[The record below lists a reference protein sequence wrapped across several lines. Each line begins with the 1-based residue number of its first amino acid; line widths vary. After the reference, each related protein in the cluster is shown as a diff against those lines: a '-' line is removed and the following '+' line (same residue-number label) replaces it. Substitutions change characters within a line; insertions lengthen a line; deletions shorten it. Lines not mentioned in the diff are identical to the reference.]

1 MSHQTGDPERGC
13 RKKRKIPDP
22 KPETLNHSGDLVS
35 YCVCVVLPLEKS
47 FRVSGSPQWT
57 LFGCSTDTQI
67 HWQGRKTTFAKVSEF
82 RTPQLVVSRGGWDP
96 GTVTRL
102 ARPPW
107 RYKRRPFVMVAARFQ
122 STDCL
127 VQVSWSSTFFL
138 LFSQQHIYRVSC
150 SWLPIIMCWLTL
162 TDSHMSHG
170 VFHFSFFF
178 QPKTLLRPVF
188 VESQVNRLDTCAGHK
203 ELLQDEF
210 QRVQDHISSRT
221 ILGFLQISNQ

>member
-1 MSHQTGDPERGC
+1 MF
-13 RKKRKIPDP
+13 
-22 KPETLNHSGDLVS
+22 LVNKNYS
-35 YCVCVVLPLEKS
+35 K
-47 FRVSGSPQWT
+47 
-57 LFGCSTDTQI
+57 STDLTLTCDQ

-122 STDCL
+122 STDCP

-150 SWLPIIMCWLTL
+150 FWLPIIMCWLTL

-170 VFHFSFFF
+170 VFHCFFFF

-188 VESQVNRLDTCAGHK
+188 VESQVNRLNTCDGHK
-203 ELLQDEF
+203 ELLQDGQNPCRLSPNIRTLETYF
-210 QRVQDHISSRT
+210 FFESVWQSRVF
-221 ILGFLQISNQ
+221 GFLQISNQ